1 MSRRAL
7 LCASPLLAGLL
18 VAAGCAVNPATGKR
32 QLSLVSEA
40 QEIEMGRK
48 ADRLIEAQMGLY
60 GGAALQDYVQ
70 SIGDRL
76 AAVSERPDL
85 DWTFRVV
92 DDSSVNAFALP
103 GGYIYIT
110 RGIIAHLNSEA
121 ELATVIG
128 HEIGHVTARHSV
140 NQMSKAQLAQL
151 GLGLGMVLSP
161 EAAQQFGG
169 YAEMGVG
176 VMFLKFGRDDERQA
190 DDLGLRYM
198 VAADYDARPAPQ
210 VFDVLGRV
218 SGSSGADRLPGWLS
232 THPAPEN
239 READLKRKIASLEH
253 DFGGSKLGRQEYL
266 AHIDGIVFGADPRD
280 GYFKESRFYH
290 PKMAFRFDFPEGWT
304 RFNGRAA
311 VIAKNP
317 QADAIVRVTISSERT
332 PSQALERFFEQHD
345 FRAGAS
351 WRADVNGY
359 SVSSQWFAVETSKG
373 PGRGLVA
380 YLRHDDDVY
389 EVLGFAIESR
399 WETDGGALE
408 RSVASFDRL
417 NDPAALSVEPAR
429 LRIVEPPS
437 AMTLARFADRY
448 DATVPVETLSLINNV
463 EDSSSLLAGYPY
475 KIVQGGRLP

>member
-198 VAADYDARPAPQ
+198 VAADYDARPAP
-210 VFDVLGRV
+210 
-218 SGSSGADRLPGWLS
+218 
-232 THPAPEN
+232 H
-239 READLKRKIASLEH
+239 
-253 DFGGSKLGRQEYL
+253 
-266 AHIDGIVFGADPRD
+266 ADPRD

-304 RFNGRAA
+304 TFNGRAA